1 VGSKVAPGVDSFPK
15 EEDCNMKIAVADSAK
30 IEDVLPLVR
39 AYDVGIEIQEFALPE
54 NLDGRAG
61 GDQLAHELAAKTAS
75 VSLRALHGPFMEL
88 IPASRDRLVQDVAR
102 TRFES
107 AYDVARIINAQHLIL
122 HTGYFPKTYPHDTWI
137 ANSAA
142 FWTDFLADKAGSMRI
157 YLENIYEDDFGI
169 IVELFKR
176 VNEALGR
183 DVLSMCLDIG
193 HVHAN
198 SSKSLAQWI
207 TGLGSTIQYTH
218 LHNNDGLRDDHWGL
232 WRGKINVA
240 EILELLLKHAPGA
253 VWTIEANSEDVERSL
268 QWLQEKGYL

>member
-1 VGSKVAPGVDSFPK
+1 M
-15 EEDCNMKIAVADSAK
+15 NIAVADSAK
-30 IEDVLPLVR
+30 IGDVLPLVR

-54 NLDGRAG
+54 NLDDRAA
-61 GDQLAHELAAKTAS
+61 GDQLAHDIATKTAS

-88 IPASRDRLVQDVAR
+88 IPASRDRLVKGVAR

-107 AYDVARIINAQHLIL
+107 AYEVAKIINAQHLIL

-142 FWTDFLADKAGSMRI
+142 FWSDFLADKTGPMRI

-169 IVELFKR
+169 IVELFSR

-183 DVLSMCLDIG
+183 TALSICLDIG

-198 SSKSLAQWI
+198 SSKNLAQWI
-207 TGLGSTIQYTH
+207 TGLGSIIQYTH
-218 LHNNDGLRDDHWGL
+218 LHNNDGTKDDHWGL
-232 WRGKINVA
+232 WRGKIDVV
-240 EILELLLKHAPGA
+240 EVLDLLLKHAPSA
-253 VWTIEANSEDVERSL
+253 VWTIEANSEDVEHSL
-268 QWLQEKGYL
+268 LWLQEQGYL